1 MAGEGEAFDIR
12 LARTILGV
20 IAIITGILILVF
32 PGVAIDVLVALLAV
46 GLIILGVISLFVG
59 IRGVERPQWQRIAL
73 PIGGLIG
80 LALGITAIVVPG
92 FGRSVLFLL
101 LAIGLL
107 FYGVSRISS
116 EALPADNPD
125 GHRIFHGVLGG
136 IIILLALGV
145 LLVPGLGEVT
155 FVAVLALILLIS
167 GIAELASGVQGVAP
181 GWSG

>member
-20 IAIITGILILVF
+20 VAIVTGILILVF

-46 GLIILGVISLFVG
+46 GLIILGGISLFVG

-73 PIGGLIG
+73 PLGGL
-80 LALGITAIVVPG
+80 LALGLGIAAIVVPG
-92 FGRSVLFLL
+92 FGRNVLFVL

-116 EALPADNPD
+116 EALPADNPS
-125 GHRIFHGVLGG
+125 GHRLFHGILGT
-136 IIILLALGV
+136 IILLLALGV
-145 LLVPGLGEVT
+145 LLVPGLGDVT
-155 FVAVLALILLIS
+155 LVAVLALVLLIS
-167 GIAELASGVQGVAP
+167 GIAELSSGVQGVAP
-181 GWSG
+181 GSSQ